1 MTVFSPE
8 ECIESGVFM
17 FLEPISWK
25 KVPKQLKPGE
35 KKKRTR
41 KFVGLPMI
49 EEYNLAQILKGYGFR
64 ILDDYVTFDNMKRV
78 SVVGVRS
85 MRGFSNVDRLEN
97 AITIQNVIRYLRK
110 NNAELFEELQL

>member
-1 MTVFSPE
+1 
-8 ECIESGVFM
+8 
-17 FLEPISWK
+17 
-25 KVPKQLKPGE
+25 
-35 KKKRTR
+35 
-41 KFVGLPMI
+41 MI